1 MNKLNRTDKS
11 ELIKLASISSASQIA
26 FKNNI
31 RAEVVYYIYKKHNIQ
46 NLLKY
51 SPRFIKAF
59 HRKGGLSNNQICVEL
74 GITYKYLL
82 KVATSEK
89 VSTCRFKKANEICKK
104 IGYKGSIDYIEKNG
118 VFEFRKN
125 IKPQII

>member
-1 MNKLNRTDKS
+1 MSRLSKIDKS

-31 RAEVVYYIYKKHNIQ
+31 RAEVVYYIYKKHKIQ
-46 NLLKY
+46 HLLKY

-59 HRKGGLSNNQICVEL
+59 HRTGTYTNKEICNEL
-74 GITYKYLL
+74 GITYERLL
-82 KVATSEK
+82 RVATSEK

>member
-1 MNKLNRTDKS
+1 MSRLNRTDKS
-11 ELIKLASISSASQIA
+11 ELIKLASILSASQIA

-59 HRKGGLSNNQICVEL
+59 HGVGRHTNKEICNEL
-74 GITYKYLL
+74 GITYERLL
-82 KVATSEK
+82 RVATSEK
-89 VSTCRFKKANEICKK
+89 VSTCRFKKANEICK
-104 IGYKGSIDYIEKNG
+104 
-118 VFEFRKN
+118 R
-125 IKPQII
+125 

>member
-1 MNKLNRTDKS
+1 MSRLSKIDKS

-31 RAEVVYYIYKKHNIQ
+31 RAEVVYEIYKKHNIQ

-59 HRKGGLSNNQICVEL
+59 HGKGGFSNEQICVEL
-74 GITYKYLL
+74 GITYERLYS
-82 KVATSEK
+82 VAASEK
-89 VSTCRFKKANEICKK
+89 VPQCRFKKANEICKK
-104 IGYKGSIDYIEKNG
+104 IGYKGSVDYIDKNG
-118 VFEFRKN
+118 VFEFKKN

>member
-11 ELIKLASISSASQIA
+11 ELIKLASISSASEIA

-59 HRKGGLSNNQICVEL
+59 HGSGRHTNKEVCNEL
-74 GITYKYLL
+74 GITHKHLL
-82 KVATSEK
+82 RVATSEK
-89 VSTCRFKKANEICKK
+89 VKNCRFKKANEICKK
-104 IGYKGSIDYIEKNG
+104 IGYKGSIDYMEKNG

>member
-1 MNKLNRTDKS
+1 MSRLNRTDKS
-11 ELIKLASISSASQIA
+11 ELIKLASILSASQIA

-59 HRKGGLSNNQICVEL
+59 HGVGRHTNKEICTEL
-74 GITYKYLL
+74 GITYEYLL

-89 VSTCRFKKANEICKK
+89 VPSCRFEKANEICKN
-104 IGYKGSIDYIEKNG
+104 IGYKGSIDYIDKNG
-118 VFEFRKN
+118 VFEFKKN

>member
-1 MNKLNRTDKS
+1 MSRLSKIDKS

-31 RAEVVYYIYKKHNIQ
+31 RAEVVYEIYKKHNIQ

-59 HRKGGLSNNQICVEL
+59 HGKGGFSNEQICVEL
-74 GITYKYLL
+74 GITYERLYS
-82 KVATSEK
+82 VAAPEK
-89 VSTCRFKKANEICKK
+89 VPTCRFKKANEICKK
-104 IGYKGSIDYIEKNG
+104 IGYKGSVDYIDKNG
-118 VFEFRKN
+118 VFEFKKN

>member
-1 MNKLNRTDKS
+1 MSRLNRTDKS
-11 ELIKLASISSASQIA
+11 ELIKLASILSASQIA

-59 HRKGGLSNNQICVEL
+59 HGVGRHTNKEICNEL
-74 GITYKYLL
+74 GITYERLL
-82 KVATSEK
+82 RVATSEK
-89 VSTCRFKKANEICKK
+89 VSTCRFKKANKICKK

>member
-1 MNKLNRTDKS
+1 MSRLSKIDKS

-31 RAEVVYYIYKKHNIQ
+31 RAEVVYEIYKKHNIQ
-46 NLLKY
+46 HLLKY

-59 HRKGGLSNNQICVEL
+59 HRKGGLSNDQICLEL
-74 GITYKYLL
+74 GITYERLYN
-82 KVATSEK
+82 VATSQK
-89 VSTCRFKKANEICKK
+89 VTKCRFEKANEICKK
-104 IGYKGSIDYIEKNG
+104 IGYKGSIDYMEKNG
-118 VFEFRKN
+118 VFEFRRN

>member
-1 MNKLNRTDKS
+1 MSRLSKIDKS

-31 RAEVVYYIYKKHNIQ
+31 RAEVVYEIYKKHKIQ
-46 NLLKY
+46 HLLKY

-59 HRKGGLSNNQICVEL
+59 HRTGTHTNKEICNEL
-74 GITYKYLL
+74 GITYKRLL
-82 KVATSEK
+82 RVATSKK
-89 VSTCRFKKANEICKK
+89 VSTCRFKKANKICKK
-104 IGYKGSIDYIEKNG
+104 IGYKGSIDYIEKKG

>member
-59 HRKGGLSNNQICVEL
+59 HGKGGFSNEQICVEL
-74 GITYKYLL
+74 GITYERLL
-82 KVATSEK
+82 RVATSEK

>member
-1 MNKLNRTDKS
+1 MSRLSKIDKS

-31 RAEVVYYIYKKHNIQ
+31 RSEKVYEIYKKHNIQ
-46 NLLKY
+46 HLLKY

-59 HRKGGLSNNQICVEL
+59 HGKGWFSNEQICVEL
-74 GITYKYLL
+74 GITYERLYD
-82 KVATSEK
+82 VAASEK
-89 VSTCRFKKANEICKK
+89 PPSCRFKKANEICKK
-104 IGYKGSIDYIEKNG
+104 IGYKGSVDYIDKNG
-118 VFEFRKN
+118 VFEFKKN

>member
-1 MNKLNRTDKS
+1 MSRLSKIDKL
-11 ELIKLASISSASQIA
+11 ELIRLSKVKSASALA

-59 HRKGGLSNNQICVEL
+59 HGVGRHTNKEICTEL
-74 GITYKYLL
+74 GITYEYLL
-82 KVATSEK
+82 KVAAPEK
-89 VSTCRFKKANEICKK
+89 VPSCRFKKANEICKK